1 MNLPHHGAAA
11 LLLAMLV
18 ALPARAA
25 APLVVGA
32 VRDQGG
38 TPITGASVEGRRPGA
53 PPVRATTDSA
63 GTFAL
68 DAPGISTIVISCRY
82 CAPAQAV
89 VREGEPVVVIVRRYA
104 ALAGDTPNVSDVESL
119 PYANVESTLGLRPF
133 TLLAQSETPYP
144 GSRISDRGL
153 SPDGSLLVDDGSP
166 NYDIVAGGSPY
177 ELIPAQFERSASLQP
192 ASNAFLYGDQAAGGI
207 ADLNPFVGDSNWQVA
222 TAGSDTIVRAQVGS
236 DAAGAVLGTFS
247 NDTESRQRGDAS
259 ATWSLGGDQSLSITG
274 GSEQGRTFGT
284 PLSNYAGS
292 FSFVNATYGNPQ
304 LENLY
309 ASAVVDR
316 GSYAFGSA
324 AYSAAAIWSDANFLI
339 GAHTPGAVSAFAD
352 LGLRLST
359 GLYDQQT
366 AWLQLP
372 SIGAT
377 LSQSRLDAGVH
388 ATGADYDVKAGLGA
402 FWIDYGGGSYGVSQ
416 PAKTALVAPSL
427 QAQLFPNGRWS
438 LNVQGSG
445 SFTLPTFLEQ
455 YDYIDYASTS
465 IQLERNE
472 LVAGALT
479 YTDLSRVRV
488 SFEEA
493 SQRVTG
499 VTAGTITSAGL
510 AATWQVTPELALR
523 AWTMHV
529 TDTVA
534 PFVVAGYDE
543 GTAPTVNAMWL
554 TYEARSPLR
563 FDIIYRRDLLDGLP
577 FYHVDGD
584 VSGPIAARLRWFAGV
599 EDRMHRTF
607 LDVGLRFGGQ

>member
-1 MNLPHHGAAA
+1 MQTSSLPSDCAPLRCWHR
-11 LLLAMLV
+11 
-18 ALPARAA
+18 ARA
-25 APLVVGA
+25 
-32 VRDQGG
+32 
-38 TPITGASVEGRRPGA
+38 
-53 PPVRATTDSA
+53 
-63 GTFAL
+63 
-68 DAPGISTIVISCRY
+68 
-82 CAPAQAV
+82 
-89 VREGEPVVVIVRRYA
+89 
-104 ALAGDTPNVSDVESL
+104 
-119 PYANVESTLGLRPF
+119 
-133 TLLAQSETPYP
+133 PYP

-207 ADLNPFVGDSNWQVA
+207 ADLNPFVSDSNWQVA

-324 AYSAAAIWSDANFLI
+324 AYSAAAIWSDSNFLI

-455 YDYIDYASTS
+455 YDYLDYAPTS
-465 IQLERNE
+465 VQLERNE

-479 YTDLSRVRV
+479 YTDLSRVRCFV
-488 SFEEA
+488 
-493 SQRVTG
+493 RG
-499 VTAGTITSAGL
+499 GL
-510 AATWQVTPELALR
+510 AT
-523 AWTMHV
+523 
-529 TDTVA
+529 
-534 PFVVAGYDE
+534 GYRRYFRHDYLC
-543 GTAPTVNAMWL
+543 GT
-554 TYEARSPLR
+554 
-563 FDIIYRRDLLDGLP
+563 RRDLAGDARTRAAC
-577 FYHVDGD
+577 VDDARHRHGEP
-584 VSGPIAARLRWFAGV
+584 VRRRRLRRGHGA
-599 EDRMHRTF
+599 DRQC
-607 LDVGLRFGGQ
+607 DVVDVRSAQSAAVRRHLPPGSARRVTVLSRRRRRFGPDRRTAAVVRGRGGSHASHVPRCRTALRRSVTRYAILHASLTRRRDAPAFGGGAASAELRER

>member
-1 MNLPHHGAAA
+1 M
-11 LLLAMLV
+11 
-18 ALPARAA
+18 
-25 APLVVGA
+25 
-32 VRDQGG
+32 Q
-38 TPITGASVEGRRPGA
+38 TS
-53 PPVRATTDSA
+53 S
-63 GTFAL
+63 
-68 DAPGISTIVISCRY
+68 
-82 CAPAQAV
+82 Q
-89 VREGEPVVVIVRRYA
+89 
-104 ALAGDTPNVSDVESL
+104 
-119 PYANVESTLGLRPF
+119 TLGLRPF

-153 SPDGSLLVDDGSP
+153 SPDGSLLVNDGSP

-465 IQLERNE
+465 DTARAQRARRRSLNLHGSFAGACFIRGGLATGYRRYGRDDH
-472 LVAGALT
+472 LCRTRRDVAGDARTCAACLDDARHRHGSAVRRRRLRRGHRADRQCDVVDVRSAQSAALRYHLPPRSPRRLT
-479 YTDLSRVRV
+479 LLSR
-488 SFEEA
+488 
-493 SQRVTG
+493 
-499 VTAGTITSAGL
+499 
-510 AATWQVTPELALR
+510 
-523 AWTMHV
+523 
-529 TDTVA
+529 
-534 PFVVAGYDE
+534 
-543 GTAPTVNAMWL
+543 
-554 TYEARSPLR
+554 
-563 FDIIYRRDLLDGLP
+563 RR
-577 FYHVDGD
+577 
-584 VSGPIAARLRWFAGV
+584 
-599 EDRMHRTF
+599 
-607 LDVGLRFGGQ
+607 